1 MAGRVGE
8 PPEPRPGCHCQF
20 AEDAVGKLDGVV
32 TGRGGFVGVGKR
44 GGKAGPSAAAV
55 GGRRTGH
62 ASQDRRKSKVPA
74 VIAAG
79 PAQVIET
86 EPEDVR
92 VRIEIAARLLVHR
105 VRAPLH
111 HAKRDHGARKGV
123 SAVVGAIHRLHIG
136 GEGLQHAGT
145 ERQAQPQEQPRGEGQ
160 DLEFFSTGWMEIM
173 AMCSHKH
180 DSKINAPLR
189 MGLRLPESAEFVKS
203 LMRHFG

>member
-1 MAGRVGE
+1 MSWPEASPRDVVKVYVPVNDAG
-8 PPEPRPGCHCQF
+8 
-20 AEDAVGKLDGVV
+20 
-32 TGRGGFVGVGKR
+32 
-44 GGKAGPSAAAV
+44 
-55 GGRRTGH
+55 
-62 ASQDRRKSKVPA
+62 VP
-74 VIAAG
+74 
-79 PAQVIET
+79 QN
-86 EPEDVR
+86 
-92 VRIEIAARLLVHR
+92 AARVKESEM
-105 VRAPLH
+105 RAAL
-111 HAKRDHGARKGV
+111 GV
-123 SAVVGAIHRLHIG
+123 MPDQRSRQERTFPALHIG